1 SQVLSSVS
9 LLRPSSHS
17 LRIIQQCREVHCW
30 FLFVEDVQSP
40 SLLKAYESF
49 LSSDERDRVYSVDSE
64 RLRKERLLTRALVR
78 TTLARCKINH
88 AFASKFSWSLKFSK
102 NEFGKPELV
111 GMNGLCF
118 SLSHTSSLIS
128 CAVTTHSELGVDVE
142 DKRRVFGSNLMRLAR
157 RWLSDKE
164 VSWLQGFASSSSDE
178 QRRRFIQLWTLKEAY
193 VKALGR
199 GISGAPLSNFSG
211 VISRMDPASKRTLLP
226 VMQAQTISLESE
238 ESPWRWQF
246 LLFEPSQHHYAS
258 ICAQRLE
265 GGDANSS
272 RDFKFW
278 RTVPLVRDEALGDDA
293 VALAWSSLALL

>member
-1 SQVLSSVS
+1 MWGAHLFRPAP
-9 LLRPSSHS
+9 LL
-17 LRIIQQCREVHCW
+17 REVHCW

-78 TTLARCKINH
+78 TTLARYSGGTI
-88 AFASKFSWSLKFSK
+88 APGSLKFSK

-111 GMNGLCF
+111 GTNGLCF

-199 GISGAPLSNFSG
+199 GISGAPLSNFSFG
-211 VISRMDPASKRTLLP
+211 FDASFPGTEAIS
-226 VMQAQTISLESE
+226 MQLHQHPEAQTISLESE

-265 GGDANSS
+265 GGDANS